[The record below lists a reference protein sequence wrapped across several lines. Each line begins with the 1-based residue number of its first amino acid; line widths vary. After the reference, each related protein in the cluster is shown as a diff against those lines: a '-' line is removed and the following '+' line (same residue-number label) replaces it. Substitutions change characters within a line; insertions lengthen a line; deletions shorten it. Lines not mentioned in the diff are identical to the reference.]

1 MLNGL
6 KQNRLFSH
14 FEKSRTKVQKNF
26 FFPEEKYSVFPISIS
41 LHMLEKEGELLCF
54 LEKKK
59 LHSVQKSIMK
69 NKIKLKGR
77 SWNRKKSADAA
88 VVKHAII
95 VDLFVY
101 LFCVPPKVQLPDT
114 WSSPSHPPYQASH
127 LLPLPPL
134 DMNEARPLAVSHV

>member
-1 MLNGL
+1 M
-6 KQNRLFSH
+6 FSG
-14 FEKSRTKVQKNF
+14 KKK
-26 FFPEEKYSVFPISIS
+26 
-41 LHMLEKEGELLCF
+41 
-54 LEKKK
+54 KKK
-59 LHSVQKSIMK
+59 LHSAQKSIMK

-77 SWNRKKSADAA
+77 SQNRKKSADAA

-127 LLPLPPL
+127 FLPLPPL
-134 DMNEARPLAVSHV
+134 DMNEACPLAVSHV